1 MTIGTQIMQLI
12 RILLAAGIVFGS
24 VAAAHADHGQNS
36 ARTGKRPIIIRDP
49 SAFRAPPP
57 PPERN
62 YVGPGPSRAAPME
75 RLPQV
80 APLAQPPIPR

>member
-1 MTIGTQIMQLI
+1 MQLI
-12 RILLAAGIVFGS
+12 RILLAVAVVLGPGASGGYAGPDQKQ
-24 VAAAHADHGQNS
+24 AKPA
-36 ARTGKRPIIIRDP
+36 KRPIIIRDP

-57 PPERN
+57 PHERN

-75 RLPQV
+75 RIPQV